1 MTFSLQ
7 TLMSDVALMS
17 LLLLAGVAL
26 RAKVVWVQKLFLPA
40 SITAGLLGLL
50 LGPGGLGW
58 LGFSDHMS
66 SYPGILIAF
75 IFGSL
80 ALSAERVPLKR
91 IAGRVGS
98 MWSFGNMAL
107 IGMYGA
113 GVLFALVFFA
123 PFWPSMP
130 DGFGLL
136 LAAGFVGGHG
146 TAAAIG
152 GVFAAHGWPEATSL
166 AMTSATIGVLCSILG
181 GIAIIR
187 HNARRGRTSFISDFE
202 TLPADLRT
210 GLVPQDKQKAEPVET
225 VSSMTIDP
233 LLFHLLLVAAV
244 AGISFWLKAQI
255 ATLFD
260 FSAPAFALA
269 FLVGLAVNAAMG
281 KLGIRQYISA
291 PLINRIGS
299 GATDVLV
306 AFGIAS
312 INLAVVAAY
321 FVPLLLLMIFGIAF
335 SYVFF
340 SYVAPCL
347 FREYW
352 FEKGLFGW
360 GWFTGTVAMGI
371 ALLKIVDPRL
381 KSKTL
386 DDFALAYIFGAP
398 VEILLVTLSPL
409 ALIAGHSWLYVLVTL
424 GIVAAIAVVS
434 LRVGWLKLPFSG
446 AGDKVPSRP

>member
-1 MTFSLQ
+1 MTFSIQ
-7 TLMSDVALMS
+7 TLMSDVGLMS
-17 LLLLAGVAL
+17 LLLLAGVVL
-26 RAKVVWVQKLFLPA
+26 RARVMWIQKLFLPA

-58 LGFSDHMS
+58 LGFSDAIG

-80 ALSAERVPLKR
+80 ALSAERVPLER

-113 GVLFALVFFA
+113 GVLFALLFLA
-123 PFWPSMP
+123 PFWSAMP
-130 DGFGLL
+130 EGFGLL

-152 GVFAAHGWPEATSL
+152 EVFAAHGWPEATSL

-187 HNARRGRTSFISDFE
+187 YSARRGRTSFISDFE
-202 TLPADLRT
+202 SLPGELRT
-210 GLVPQDKQKAEPVET
+210 GLVPRERRESETVET
-225 VSSMTIDP
+225 ISSMTIDP
-233 LLFHLLLVAAV
+233 LLFHLLLVAGV
-244 AGISFWLKAQI
+244 AGISFWLQAQI
-255 ATLFD
+255 SALFD

-281 KLGIRQYISA
+281 KLGIRQYMSS

-321 FVPLLLLMIFGIAF
+321 FLPLLLLMIFGLIF

-340 SYVAPCL
+340 RYVARGL

-386 DDFALAYIFGAP
+386 DDFALAYIFSAP
-398 VEILLVTLSPL
+398 IEIMLVTFSPL
-409 ALIAGHSWLYVLVTL
+409 VLIAGYSWLYALVTL
-424 GIVAAIAVVS
+424 GIVASIAV
-434 LRVGWLKLPFSG
+434 LAIRAGWLQKAAEPLPE
-446 AGDKVPSRP
+446 AK

>member
-1 MTFSLQ
+1 MTFSLD
-7 TLMSDVALMS
+7 TLMSDAALMAI
-17 LLLLAGVAL
+17 LLLAGVAL
-26 RAKVVWVQKLFLPA
+26 RARLLWLQKLFLPA

-50 LGPGGLGW
+50 LGPNGINW
-58 LGFSDHMS
+58 LGFSAHMA

-80 ALSAERVPLKR
+80 GLAAQRVPLRR

-123 PFWPSMP
+123 PFWSSMP
-130 DGFGLL
+130 EGFGLL
-136 LAAGFVGGHG
+136 LATGFVGGHG

-152 GVFAAHGWPEATSL
+152 EVFAAHGWPEATSL
-166 AMTSATIGVLCSILG
+166 AMTSATVGVLCSIIG

-187 HNARRGRTSFISDFE
+187 HNSRRGRTSFISEFGS
-202 TLPADLRT
+202 LPAEMRT
-210 GLVPQDKQKAEPVET
+210 GLIPADKRESESVET
-225 VSSMTIDP
+225 ISSMTIEP
-233 LLFHLLLVAAV
+233 LLFHLLLVIAV
-244 AGISFWLKAQI
+244 AGASFWLKGWI

-269 FLVGLAVNAAMG
+269 FLVGLGLNALMRVGGAHH
-281 KLGIRQYISA
+281 YVSA
-291 PLINRIGS
+291 PVINRIGG

-312 INLAVVAAY
+312 INLSVVAAY
-321 FVPLLLLMIFGIAF
+321 FMPLLVLMIFGVIF
-335 SYVFF
+335 SYCFF
-340 SYVAPCL
+340 RYVAPCL

-371 ALLKIVDPRL
+371 ALLRIVDPRL
-381 KSKTL
+381 KSRTL

-398 VEILLVTLSPL
+398 VEIMLVTFSPIL
-409 ALIAGHSWLYVLVTL
+409 LIAGYSWLYVAITL
-424 GIVAAIAVVS
+424 GIVAVIAAIAT
-434 LRVGWLKLPFSG
+434 RAGWLQLPS
-446 AGDKVPSRP
+446 ADPAEARTSR

>member
-1 MTFSLQ
+1 MAFSLE
-7 TLMSDVALMS
+7 TLMNDIALMS
-17 LLLLAGVAL
+17 LLLLAGVVL
-26 RAKVVWVQKLFLPA
+26 RARLVWLQKLFLPA

-58 LGFSDHMS
+58 LGFSTHMA
-66 SYPGILIAF
+66 SYPGVLIAF

-80 ALSAERVPLKR
+80 ALSAERVPLRR

-113 GVLFALVFFA
+113 GVLFSLVFFA
-123 PFWPSMP
+123 PFWSSMP
-130 DGFGLL
+130 EGFGLL

-152 GVFAAHGWPEATSL
+152 EVFAAHGWPEATSL
-166 AMTSATIGVLCSILG
+166 AMTAATIGVLCSIIG

-202 TLPADLRT
+202 SLPADLRT
-210 GLVPQDKQKAEPVET
+210 GLVPVDEQRAEPVET

-233 LLFHLLLVAAV
+233 LLFHLLLVAVV
-244 AGISFWLKAQI
+244 AGVSFWLKAQI
-255 ATLFD
+255 STLFD

-269 FLVGLAVNAAMG
+269 FLVGLALNVVMG
-281 KLGIRQYISA
+281 ALGIRQYMSA
-291 PLINRIGS
+291 PVINRIGS

-312 INLAVVAAY
+312 INLSVVAAY
-321 FVPLLLLMIFGIAF
+321 FVPLLLLLIFGIAF
-335 SYVFF
+335 SYIFF
-340 SYVAPCL
+340 RYVAPCL

-381 KSKTL
+381 ESKTL

-398 VEILLVTLSPL
+398 IEILLVTFSPVL
-409 ALIAGHSWLYVLVTL
+409 LVAGHSWLYIAITL
-424 GIVAAIAVVS
+424 GSVAMIAGLAVKAGWYRYPGHSAGVS
-434 LRVGWLKLPFSG
+434 VDNGT
-446 AGDKVPSRP
+446 